1 MPLTAGTRLGPYE
14 ILAPIGSGGMG
25 EVYKARDTRLGRD
38 VAVKVLP
45 AGFAGDAD
53 QMRRFEQ
60 EARATGMLNH
70 PNILAIYDVGMDEGS
85 PYLVTE
91 LLEGTTLRKQ
101 LPVARRK
108 ALDYAGQIATGLA
121 AAHAKAVT
129 HRDLKPENLFIT
141 NDGRA
146 KILDFGLAKV
156 ARTDSASGDAVSTRS
171 MSTTPGVAL
180 GTVGYMSPEQVLGK
194 PADARSDI
202 FSFGAILYEMF
213 GGQRAFQRP
222 STIETLNA
230 ILKDDPPPLADPGFE
245 HIVRRC
251 LEKSPDQRFQ
261 SASDLA
267 FAISN
272 QGDVT
277 RGTGSQVAA
286 SAKRRNVLSPFVIGA
301 AIVVLAAAFAA
312 GFLIA
317 GRGTAKSTIRLHRLT
332 FKGGT
337 IFAARFTR
345 DGQGIVYDASWNGNP
360 PEVFSSRREDVD
372 GRPLGLAQTS
382 LLSVSRSGELAVLT
396 RSRGT
401 THMSSIGTLAKAP
414 MAGGAPREIAEGI
427 SEADW
432 TPDGSDMLLLRNS
445 GGRQRLEYPSGKVLV
460 ETNGWIS
467 HARFS
472 PRGDHIA
479 YLDHPVPKDDLGSV
493 VMVDLAGNKTTLAT
507 GWAAAEG
514 LAWAPDGSEI
524 WFTGASNPDE
534 DLALHA
540 VTTSGKQ
547 RLVLPSAGG
556 LMIYDIAKSGD
567 ILLGRYDHR
576 YRLLATAPGDSRER
590 NLSWLDQSSAADIS
604 RDGRTVLF
612 TEFNFSAQY
621 AAALR
626 KTDGSPVVRLGDG
639 NALALS
645 PDEKWAITI
654 SAAAPQQLSVVPT
667 GAGEPRKLN
676 TGGVTNYF
684 RMASWFP
691 DSKRIVFVGAP
702 TGRKVRS
709 YALDLSDST
718 AGGQPR
724 AITPEGV
731 WGTLLSPDGRFLAAR
746 DDDGRYSLYPIQGG
760 EPAPLRGLRDGDLP
774 VQWSTDGK
782 TIYLQ
787 EKSDWPARIV
797 RLDVATGR
805 RQEWKEFVPADRT
818 GLSSVF
824 NSFRNTFHV
833 TPDGKVYA
841 YTVVHSLSTLYL
853 VQGLK

>member
-1 MPLTAGTRLGPYE
+1 
-14 ILAPIGSGGMG
+14 MG
-25 EVYKARDTRLGRD
+25 EVYKARDNRLGRD
-38 VAVKVLP
+38 VALKVLP
-45 AGFAGDAD
+45 AGFAADAD
-53 QMRRFEQ
+53 RMRRFEQ

-70 PNILAIYDVGMDEGS
+70 PNILAVYDVGMDEGS

-91 LLEGTTLRKQ
+91 LLVGTTLREQ
-101 LPVARRK
+101 LPLTRRK
-108 ALDYAGQIATGLA
+108 ALDYAAQIAMGLA
-121 AAHAKAVT
+121 AAHAKCVT

-156 ARTDSASGDAVSTRS
+156 ALTDPASGDAASTRS
-171 MSTTPGVAL
+171 MYTMPGVAL

-202 FSFGAILYEMF
+202 FSLGAILYEMF
-213 GGQRAFQRP
+213 GEHRAFQRP
-222 STIETLNA
+222 STVETLNA
-230 ILKDDPPPLADPGFE
+230 ILKDDPPPLADLGFE
-245 HIVRRC
+245 RIVRRC
-251 LEKSPDQRFQ
+251 LDKSPEQRFQ

-272 QGDVT
+272 QGEAPS
-277 RGTGSQVAA
+277 GIASQMAT
-286 SAKRRNVLSPFVIGA
+286 SAKRRYALSPFVIGA
-301 AIVVLAAAFAA
+301 AILGLAAAFAA

-332 FKGGT
+332 FRAGT
-337 IFAARFTR
+337 ISAARFTR

-360 PEVFSSRREDVD
+360 PEVFSSRPEDID

-382 LLSVSRSGELAVLT
+382 LLSVSHSGELAVLT
-396 RSRGT
+396 RSRST
-401 THMSSIGTLAKAP
+401 MHMSSIGTLARAP

-432 TPDGSDMLLLRNS
+432 APDGSDMLLLRNL
-445 GGRQRLEYPSGKVLV
+445 GGRQRLEYPPGKVLV

-479 YLDHPVPKDDLGSV
+479 YLDHPVPIDDLGSV
-493 VMVDLAGNKTTLAT
+493 VMVDLAGNRTTLAT
-507 GWAAAEG
+507 GWIAAEG

-524 WFTGASNPDE
+524 WFTGASGPDE
-534 DLALHA
+534 DLALRA

-547 RLVLPSAGG
+547 RLVLRLASG
-556 LMIYDIAKSGD
+556 LMIYDISRSGD
-567 ILLGRYDHR
+567 ILVGRYDQR

-590 NLSWLDQSSAADIS
+590 DLSWLDQSSAADIS

-645 PDEKWAITI
+645 ADEKWAITL
-654 SAAAPQQLSVVPT
+654 SAVAPQHLSVVPT
-667 GAGEPRKLN
+667 GTGEPRKLN
-676 TGGVTNYF
+676 TGGVTNYY

-691 DSKRIVFVGAP
+691 DAKRIVFVGGPA
-702 TGRKVRS
+702 GRKVRS
-709 YALDLSDST
+709 YALHLSDST

-731 WGTLLSPDGRFLAAR
+731 WGTLLSPDGRFLVAR
-746 DDDGRYSLYPIQGG
+746 DDNGRYSLYPIQGG
-760 EPAPLRGLRDGDLP
+760 EPAPLRGLRDEDLP

-782 TIYLQ
+782 TIYIL
-787 EKSDWPARIV
+787 ENSDWPARIV
-797 RLDVATGR
+797 RLDIATGR
-805 RQEWKEFVPADRT
+805 RQEWKEVVPADRAGLT
-818 GLSSVF
+818 GVS
-824 NSFRNTFHV
+824 NSFRNTFRV

-841 YTVVHSLSTLYL
+841 YTVVHTLSILYL
-853 VQGLK
+853 MQGLN